1 MTYVIFLRLE
11 EVAMLRKKFLI
22 LGMLMISIVVLVV
35 FADGKYWAKE
45 TVDDTAPSEPV
56 GIKEPEGK
64 TEVLTRY
71 ETENYSKSAE
81 APEWFVIDGLV
92 ENLVNLTYSELK
104 NFPMLSEVTMLHC
117 IGSGEGG
124 MSVTYNWTGVP
135 LFYLLNMAEIV
146 PGNYRE
152 VVFNATD
159 GFSSSVL
166 LTTAMDPTSI
176 LALEANGTD
185 LEQVFGF
192 GSGYRV
198 VFPCKWGYKWVKWI
212 EKITV
217 VDYDYKGYYEQYGL
231 SDEAIKPNCT
241 MPSTNPSL
249 RTFNATNPQEYAVQV
264 LSNSSIESFSYE
276 FDKMI
281 FNVTGTE
288 GSSGYFYVTFPKEL
302 LASPYL
308 VYVDENIVNYSQT
321 EAGDNVYLHFTY
333 THSGHKIEIDGTLL
347 LESQGSGSRRPV
359 FK

>member
-1 MTYVIFLRLE
+1 M
-11 EVAMLRKKFLI
+11 RKNKSLLLGI
-22 LGMLMISIVVLVV
+22 LVISIVVVV
-35 FADGKYWAKE
+35 VYADAKYWTKE
-45 TVDDTAPSEPV
+45 TTYDTAPSEPL
-56 GIKEPEGK
+56 GTKEPEGK
-64 TEVLTRY
+64 TQFLTQS
-71 ETENYSKSAE
+71 ETENYSKSVE
-81 APEWFVIDGLV
+81 SPEWFVIEGLV
-92 ENLVNLTYSELK
+92 ENPINLTYSELK

-176 LALEANGTD
+176 LALKANGTD
-185 LEQVFGF
+185 LEQMSGF

-198 VFPCKWGYKWVKWI
+198 VFPCKWGYKWVKWV

-231 SDEAIKPNCT
+231 SDDAIKPNCT

-249 RTFNATNPQEYAVQV
+249 RTFNATNPQEFAVQV

-288 GSSGYFYVTFPKEL
+288 GSSGYFYVAFSKEL
-302 LASPYL
+302 LASPYQ
-308 VYVDENIVNYSQT
+308 VYADGSIVNYSQT
-321 EAGDNVYLHFTY
+321 EAGDDVYLYFTY
-333 THSGHKIEIDGTLL
+333 THNGHMIEIYGTQL
-347 LESQGSGSRRPV
+347 LESQSGSSRRPV
-359 FK
+359 SK